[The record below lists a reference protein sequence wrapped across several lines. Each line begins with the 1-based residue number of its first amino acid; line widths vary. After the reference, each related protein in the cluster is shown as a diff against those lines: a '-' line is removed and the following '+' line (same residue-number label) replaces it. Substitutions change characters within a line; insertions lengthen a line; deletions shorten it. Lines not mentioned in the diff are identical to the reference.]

1 MDSRH
6 HPDSLAYAARSPD
19 TKHFLRNGD
28 LNGNGR
34 RHHHDD
40 YSKATFIPLSP
51 TVEYTR
57 KTWWDNLLREHPCVP
72 PVAVLSLRIL
82 NSPSG

>member
-1 MDSRH
+1 M
-6 HPDSLAYAARSPD
+6 YAARSLD
-19 TKHFLRNGD
+19 TKNFLRNGD

-57 KTWWDNLLREHPCVP
+57 KTWWDNLLREHPCVSP
-72 PVAVLSLRIL
+72 RDVLSLRTLSIFA
-82 NSPSG
+82 G

>member
-1 MDSRH
+1 MESRH
-6 HPDSLAYAARSPD
+6 HPDSLAYTARSPD

-51 TVEYTR
+51 SVEYTR
-57 KTWWDNLLREHPCVP
+57 KTWWDNLLREHPCVSTVP
-72 PVAVLSLRIL
+72 QDLLAY
-82 NSPSG
+82 